1 MAGNQEGPILIRLVV
16 GLPVVSKVLDP
27 QVGEQVEQLTQAL
40 ESLRV
45 MVSRSVGITGDDLLT
60 YILDKMRSAGVVN
73 CGGDNNDWKSCFE
86 EVGTGEFAEFASS
99 HLFSAF
105 AVIGMKARGHIIVTP
120 NPIPTIMLVTNA
132 GFVLL
137 AKDVNASECF
147 AIINTPVVTR
157 LVRTRP
163 CEFAIEF

>member
-1 MAGNQEGPILIRLVV
+1 MAGNQEGPILIRLAV
-16 GLPVVSKVLDP
+16 GQPTVSKVLDP
-27 QVGEQVEQLTQAL
+27 QGEEQLEQLRQAL

-45 MVSRSVGITGDDLLT
+45 MVSRSVGITGDDLLS
-60 YILDKMRSAGVVN
+60 YILDKMRSAGAVN
-73 CGGDNNDWKSCFE
+73 CGDSNDWKSCFE
-86 EVGTGEFAEFASS
+86 RVRVGEFAEFVSN

-120 NPIPTIMLVTNA
+120 NPIPTIMLATNA

-157 LVRTRP
+157 LLMARP
-163 CEFAIEF
+163 CEVAIEF